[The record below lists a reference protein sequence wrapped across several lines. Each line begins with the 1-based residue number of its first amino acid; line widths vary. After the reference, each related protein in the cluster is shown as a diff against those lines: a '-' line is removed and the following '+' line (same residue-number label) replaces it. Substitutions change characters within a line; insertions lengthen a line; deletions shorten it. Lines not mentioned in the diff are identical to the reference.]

1 MPVFKFKGKNVAG
14 NIVTGD
20 RIGRTAQEVISSL
33 ERDQIQVLNV
43 ERKKTEISIPFLG
56 KGKRKK
62 KVSLRD
68 LSVFN
73 RQLAVMFNAGL
84 PVTQGLGILATQ
96 QKNKYFKEAL
106 TEIRKE
112 VEAGSNLSNAL
123 KKYPDIFSE
132 LYTSMIQAGE
142 ASGNLDT
149 ILMRLSEYIENMN
162 RLMGKVKSAMAY
174 PISVLII
181 AVVITTVLM
190 LKVVPVFE
198 NMFAQLG
205 ASLPTPTAI
214 LIGVSRFMQANII
227 YLIVAGVGIFL
238 ALRSYNK
245 TYKGRR
251 VFDRLKLRVPVF
263 GGLLLKV
270 AVARVTRTLETLL
283 NSGVEII
290 EAMTITAKTAGNSI
304 IEDTVLKSRASVQ
317 EGKPLGESWEETKM
331 FPFMVT
337 QMINVGEQTG
347 ALSNMLGK
355 VADFYDEE
363 VNQAVDALVSLMEPI
378 LILVLG
384 GLVGSVIIAMY
395 LPMFDIVGKI

>member
-1 MPVFKFKGKNVAG
+1 
-14 NIVTGD
+14 
-20 RIGRTAQEVISSL
+20 
-33 ERDQIQVLNV
+33 
-43 ERKKTEISIPFLG
+43 
-56 KGKRKK
+56 
-62 KVSLRD
+62 
-68 LSVFN
+68 
-73 RQLAVMFNAGL
+73 
-84 PVTQGLGILATQ
+84 
-96 QKNKYFKEAL
+96 
-106 TEIRKE
+106 
-112 VEAGSNLSNAL
+112 
-123 KKYPDIFSE
+123 
-132 LYTSMIQAGE
+132 
-142 ASGNLDT
+142 
-149 ILMRLSEYIENMN
+149 
-162 RLMGKVKSAMAY
+162 MAY

-190 LKVVPVFE
+190 IKVVPVFE

-205 ASLPTPTAI
+205 AALPTPTAV
-214 LIGVSRFMQANII
+214 LISISRFMQANIF
-227 YLIVAGVGIFL
+227 YLIAAGIGIFL

-245 TYKGRR
+245 TFKGRR

-304 IEDTVLKSRASVQ
+304 IEDTVLKSRSSVQ

>member
-1 MPVFKFKGKNVAG
+1 MPIYKFKGKNVAG

-20 RIGRTAQEVISSL
+20 RIGKSAQEVIAGL

-56 KGKRKK
+56 KGTRKK

-68 LSVFN
+68 LSIFN

-84 PVTQGLGILATQ
+84 PVTQGLAILATQ

-132 LYTSMIQAGE
+132 LYSSMIQAGE

-174 PISVLII
+174 PVSVLII
-181 AVVITTVLM
+181 AVVITSVLM
-190 LKVVPVFE
+190 IKVVPVFE
-198 NMFAQLG
+198 TMFAQLG
-205 ASLPTPTAI
+205 ASLPTPTQI
-214 LIGVSRFMQANII
+214 VVNISRFMQANIFI
-227 YLIVAGVGIFL
+227 LIGAGIGIFF

-245 TYKGRR
+245 TFKGRR
-251 VFDRLKLRVPVF
+251 VFDRLKLRTPVF

-304 IEDTVLKSRASVQ
+304 IEDTVLKSRSSVQ

-363 VNQAVDALVSLMEPI
+363 VNQAVDALVSLMEPL
-378 LILVLG
+378 LILFLG